1 MVAEEPEEVRTAA
14 LLWVL
19 AVAAGIF
26 EVLLVAADAFS
37 GGAVPLL
44 ALVAGAVV
52 RLMVAACVGTLLGPL
67 RRGNPYA
74 RALLAF
80 IGVAGVLVDPMTWQP
95 VVFHV
100 DWATL
105 SRGAHLFA
113 MAAAMTLM
121 FNQKLRVYY
130 RGRPQWTSPEGLPQ
144 SLAAHEQ
151 PAREQVPVPREEH
164 AVNGPAR
171 LLQARP

>member
-14 LLWVL
+14 LLWVF

-26 EVLLVAADAFS
+26 EVILAAMDAVS
-37 GGAVPLL
+37 GGATPLR
-44 ALVAGAVV
+44 AVVAGTVV

-80 IGVAGVLVDPMTWQP
+80 VGVAGALVDPMTWQP
-95 VVFHV
+95 VVLHV

-105 SRGAHLFA
+105 SRGAHLLA
-113 MAAAMTLM
+113 MAAALTLM
-121 FNQKLRVYY
+121 FNQRLRVYY
-130 RGRPQWTSPEGLPQ
+130 RGRPLWT
-144 SLAAHEQ
+144 A
-151 PAREQVPVPREEH
+151 PREDSK
-164 AVNGPAR
+164 VG
-171 LLQARP
+171 

>member
-1 MVAEEPEEVRTAA
+1 MVAEEPEEVRMAA

-19 AVAAGIF
+19 AVAAGVF
-26 EVLLVAADAFS
+26 EVVLAAGDAVS
-37 GGAVPLL
+37 GGGTPLRAV
-44 ALVAGAVV
+44 VAGTVV
-52 RLMVAACVGTLLGPL
+52 RLMVAACIGTLLGPL

-74 RALLAF
+74 RTLLAF
-80 IGVAGVLVDPMTWQP
+80 VGVAGALVDPMTWQP

-121 FNQKLRVYY
+121 FDRKLRVYY
-130 RGRPQWTSPEGLPQ
+130 RGRPQWTSPERLPQ
-144 SLAAHEQ
+144 PVAAHEQ
-151 PAREQVPVPREEH
+151 PAREQVPVSREEH
-164 AVNGPAR
+164 PVNAPAR